1 MQLKDL
7 VVIWTILLVKPSL
20 LRQIDNNL
28 EEYPQ
33 PPTSIANRLAAQP
46 FSSMTLAS
54 GVYLIFGSTS
64 SSYSLHRGMSILTGL
79 LDVSIL
85 KIRKSGCNFVSAN
98 WNGNK

>member
-7 VVIWTILLVKPSL
+7 VVFWTILLVKLSL

-28 EEYPQ
+28 GEYPQ
-33 PPTSIANRLAAQP
+33 APALIANRLAAQP

-54 GVYLIFGSTS
+54 GLYLIFGSTS

-79 LDVSIL
+79 LDLSIL
-85 KIRKSGCNFVSAN
+85 KIRQNER
-98 WNGNK
+98 